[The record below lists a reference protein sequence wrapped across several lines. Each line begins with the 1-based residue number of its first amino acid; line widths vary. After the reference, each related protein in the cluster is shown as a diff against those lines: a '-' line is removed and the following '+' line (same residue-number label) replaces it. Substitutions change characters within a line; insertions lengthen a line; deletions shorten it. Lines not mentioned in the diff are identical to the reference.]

1 MSPALKASDRGIGP
15 TELKIAAL
23 AMSRMSRCTRLVFL
37 LWSRG
42 RTYDRIAVVMG
53 ISRRRVRRHMLK
65 AIAAIDRSALE
76 IRARPKG
83 GE

>member
-1 MSPALKASDRGIGP
+1 MSPAPTASGRGIGP
-15 TELKIAAL
+15 TERKIAAS
-23 AMSRMSRCTRLVFL
+23 AMSRMSRRTRLVFL

-53 ISRRRVRRHMLK
+53 ISRRRVRRHMLR

-76 IRARPKG
+76 VRARPEG

>member
-1 MSPALKASDRGIGP
+1 MSPTLTPLDRGIGP

-23 AMSRMSRCTRLVFL
+23 AMSRMSRQTRLVFL

-65 AIAAIDRSALE
+65 AIMTVDRTAQE
-76 IRARPKG
+76 VRGKIG
-83 GE
+83 

>member
-1 MSPALKASDRGIGP
+1 MSPAPTASVRGIGP
-15 TELKIAAL
+15 TEFKIAAL
-23 AMSRMSRCTRLVFL
+23 AISRMSRRTRLVFL

-65 AIAAIDRSALE
+65 AIITVDKAAQEVRGRVL
-76 IRARPKG
+76 
-83 GE
+83 